1 VQEEYSFPNIYYCTG
16 CYNEIYWF
24 NSLQPDNSVLIKYS
38 RRDRD
43 QSVPINTYLSGFDH
57 KGDFRCHL
65 NYFELN
71 RIKSQKYCFAVDYIV
86 EFLKSELNFTKT
98 PHRNLLRRNGEPTFG
113 GITDSTID
121 NFAISESSFNFLTT
135 ESEMSATYCDFSPPR
150 TSQINFGAWWGPYQL
165 KVWGF
170 LSNSFLALS
179 FVLAISK
186 LYKYNG
192 GQMHKS
198 VTVVDVFQSWSD
210 MILSVIRC
218 ILRQDEFACVI
229 LNTCAFCMLIF
240 TCLYENII
248 TSKLIVPDE
257 EMRYENIA
265 ELTNNGYSIIV
276 QFDNDITLDIKL
288 PDSLNKIL
296 FGHFQKSGKSKLE
309 FDNVRFVFRS
319 SADESYIVDLGN
331 ASLKYA
337 WLHDNNKLML
347 SYNEKML
354 SKFHQIPC
362 HIVRNP
368 LTQSLKFV
376 YFVNF
381 LVFE

>member
-1 VQEEYSFPNIYYCTG
+1 
-16 CYNEIYWF
+16 
-24 NSLQPDNSVLIKYS
+24 
-38 RRDRD
+38 
-43 QSVPINTYLSGFDH
+43 
-57 KGDFRCHL
+57 
-65 NYFELN
+65 
-71 RIKSQKYCFAVDYIV
+71 
-86 EFLKSELNFTKT
+86 
-98 PHRNLLRRNGEPTFG
+98 
-113 GITDSTID
+113 
-121 NFAISESSFNFLTT
+121 
-135 ESEMSATYCDFSPPR
+135 MSATYCDFSPPR
-150 TSQINFGAWWGPYQL
+150 TSHINFGAWWGPYQL

-192 GQMHKS
+192 GQMHTS

-210 MILSVIRC
+210 MFLYVIRC
-218 ILRQDEFACVI
+218 ILRQDELRNVI
-229 LNTCAFCMLIF
+229 LTTCAFCMLIF

-257 EMRYENIA
+257 DMRYENIV

-276 QFDNDITLDIKL
+276 QSDNDITLDMKL

-296 FGHFQKSGKSKLE
+296 FEHFQKSGKSNKLE

-337 WLHDNNKLML
+337 WLQDNNKLML

-362 HIVRNP
+362 HTVRNP
-368 LTQSLKFV
+368 LRQSLQFV

-381 LVFE
+381 LVFEQLELTTLLRDGGFIGWWFKLQDFSLNMHLSRFRTDPKEQYDLEATSYISNMNLVPVYSIWFALNLLGVVVLAGESFYYTFGRFFMCVIPFRDCLLSRNTRVIKIS